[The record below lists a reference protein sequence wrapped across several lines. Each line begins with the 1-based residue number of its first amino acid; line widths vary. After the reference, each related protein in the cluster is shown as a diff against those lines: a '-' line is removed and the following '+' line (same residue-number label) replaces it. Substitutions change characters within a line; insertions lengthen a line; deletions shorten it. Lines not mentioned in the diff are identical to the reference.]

1 MGHNIWFLISLM
13 IMVFVAP
20 FGAINPLIAFGAV
33 VVAGIFFVVWLFRED
48 QEQKSLTNKTND
60 VIINVSNERGKT
72 YVD

>member
-33 VVAGIFFVVWLFRED
+33 VVAGIFFLIWYLREMEEEKRLD
-48 QEQKSLTNKTND
+48 KQD
-60 VIINVSNERGKT
+60 
-72 YVD
+72 

>member
-48 QEQKSLTNKTND
+48 QEQKRLDK
-60 VIINVSNERGKT
+60 
-72 YVD
+72 